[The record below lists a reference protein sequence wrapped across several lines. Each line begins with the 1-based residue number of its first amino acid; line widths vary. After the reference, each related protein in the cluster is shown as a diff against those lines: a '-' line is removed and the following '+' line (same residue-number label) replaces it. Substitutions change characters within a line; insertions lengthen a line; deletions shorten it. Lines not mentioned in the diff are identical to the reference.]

1 MGSSTGSAPWRGEGR
16 CDRVA
21 LVLEGVMNWRP
32 RKIAAAAIGWPSALG
47 LGLSGAGMLLAPEI
61 AVWPLGISLLGIAI
75 AVIVSSK
82 TLRQKMAGG
91 VQRLVRR
98 A

>member
-1 MGSSTGSAPWRGEGR
+1 MLAEAES
-16 CDRVA
+16 
-21 LVLEGVMNWRP
+21 VMNWRP

-47 LGLSGAGMLLAPEI
+47 FGLSSAGMLLAPEI
-61 AVWPLGISLLGIAI
+61 AVWPLGLSLIGIAI

-82 TLRQKMAGG
+82 TLRQKIADGA
-91 VQRLVRR
+91 QRLVRR

>member
-1 MGSSTGSAPWRGEGR
+1 MVMASESA
-16 CDRVA
+16 
-21 LVLEGVMNWRP
+21 MNWRP

-61 AVWPLGISLLGIAI
+61 AVWPLGLSLIGIAI

-82 TLRQKMAGG
+82 TLRQKIVSG
-91 VQRLVRR
+91 VRGQPGSKQG
-98 A
+98 